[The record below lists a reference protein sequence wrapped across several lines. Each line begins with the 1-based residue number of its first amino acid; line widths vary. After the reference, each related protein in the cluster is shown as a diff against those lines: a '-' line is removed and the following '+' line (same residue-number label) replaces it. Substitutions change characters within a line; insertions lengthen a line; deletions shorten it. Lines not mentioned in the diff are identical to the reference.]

1 MYNGRRDG
9 FSPIILGFFSMT
21 FAVPGSFFFLTLA
34 AVGYCAEIV
43 IASNQKEIFMNQ
55 NLLAFSITTIA
66 RAYLLPFASFF
77 ASVAAS
83 VGSS

>member
-1 MYNGRRDG
+1 
-9 FSPIILGFFSMT
+9 MT
-21 FAVPGSFFFLTLA
+21 FAVPGSVFFLTLA
-34 AVGYCAEIV
+34 AVGYCAENV

-55 NLLAFSITTIA
+55 NLLAFNVTTIV
-66 RAYLLPFASFF
+66 RAYLLAFASFF

>member
-1 MYNGRRDG
+1 
-9 FSPIILGFFSMT
+9 
-21 FAVPGSFFFLTLA
+21 
-34 AVGYCAEIV
+34 
-43 IASNQKEIFMNQ
+43 MNQ

-66 RAYLLPFASFF
+66 RAYLLAFASFF